1 MAIACVL
8 HALVIIVISAVLIN
22 SQPDRLGAWA
32 NTLGIMATILASIQ
46 YFPQIYETWSLG
58 HVASLSI
65 PMMCL
70 QTPGSFLWSASLFAR
85 LGIEGWSTWG
95 VYLVTGTL
103 QGCLLVMGIT
113 FEIRDR
119 KQKQNT
125 EGENVSLL
133 GTFMHLYLLT
143 RSSPMPGVLL
153 DTFQVHAR
161 RQTMRELQQWKVC
174 RQKEHHL

>member
-1 MAIACVL
+1 ML

-22 SQPDRLGAWA
+22 SQPDRLGPWA

-119 KQKQNT
+119 KQKQTT
-125 EGENVSLL
+125 EGENVSIL
-133 GTFMHLYLLT
+133 GSFMHLYLLT
-143 RSSPMPGVLL
+143 PSSPVPDALL

-161 RQTMRELQQWKVC
+161 RRTTRELQQWKVC
-174 RQKEHHL
+174 RPKEHRL